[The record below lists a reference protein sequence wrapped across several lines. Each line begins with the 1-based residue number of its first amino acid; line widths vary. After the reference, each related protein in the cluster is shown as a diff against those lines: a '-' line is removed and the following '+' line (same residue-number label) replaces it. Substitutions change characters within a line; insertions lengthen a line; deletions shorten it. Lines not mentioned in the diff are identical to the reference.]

1 MLATVALTILASA
14 GSAQEAP
21 APEPRAATEQT
32 YDHIKPSVFTIE
44 VRSGAEGAKDR
55 LGSGYVISDD
65 GLLVTNYHVVAAYI
79 DDPDRY
85 SVWVQN
91 GSGKHQA
98 RLLQFD
104 LSNDLALI
112 QVAGLRT
119 RPLPLRREPLAP
131 GAPIVAFGNP
141 HGLGLSLIEGVFNG
155 FAEKGFV
162 DRMLLSMPLNS
173 GMSGGPILSARG
185 EVVGTN
191 VSVMRHSNSLSFG
204 VPVAKLTPLRAAP
217 SLQTTREALLRETNR
232 QLMALEAEAFERAVR
247 PNPAATVS
255 VGSAEFESPPELF
268 ECWNNVNVF
277 KEEGIVK
284 SSHACN
290 LQFTPSEE
298 EIGEVGS
305 VELLFEHFSSRG
317 GRWGFYNAL
326 STHAGTHHE
335 VEARDPQNGVLSA
348 PQCVGARVNAGPL
361 VWDVHTCMNA
371 YVKHAGLFNFDL
383 VATSL
388 SSPRQAAYLALHMKG
403 FRYQS
408 FSTVVGKLLRSA
420 RLPEGR

>member
-1 MLATVALTILASA
+1 
-14 GSAQEAP
+14 
-21 APEPRAATEQT
+21 
-32 YDHIKPSVFTIE
+32 
-44 VRSGAEGAKDR
+44 
-55 LGSGYVISDD
+55 
-65 GLLVTNYHVVAAYI
+65 VVAAYI
-79 DDPDRY
+79 DDPERY
-85 SVWVQN
+85 SVWVQS

-104 LSNDLALI
+104 LTNDLALI
-112 QVAGLRT
+112 QVAGIET

-131 GAPIVAFGNP
+131 GSAIVAFGNP

-173 GMSGGPILSARG
+173 GMSGGPILTARG

-204 VPVAKLTPLRAAP
+204 VPVAKLAALRAAAA
-217 SLQTTREALLRETNR
+217 LQITREALLRETNQ
-232 QLMALEAEAFERAVR
+232 QLVALEKDAFARAVQPGR
-247 PNPAATVS
+247 ARTVT
-255 VGSAEFESPPELF
+255 VGAAEFESPSELF
-268 ECWNNVNVF
+268 ECWNNVKVF
-277 KEEGIVK
+277 KEEGITK
-284 SSHACN
+284 SSHSCN

-305 VELLFEHFSSRG
+305 VELLFEHFVSRG

-326 STHAGTHHE
+326 STHAGTHHD

-348 PQCVGARVNAGPL
+348 PRCVGERVSAGPL
-361 VWDVHTCMNA
+361 LWDVHICMNA

-408 FSTVVGKLLRSA
+408 FSTVVQKLLRGTQLTES
-420 RLPEGR
+420 R